1 MNNHHPFVTFF
12 IFQSTAV
19 IFLHFAGNINLAKLT
34 SSLSIINVKENY
46 SPLQWSRLWCLME
59 QPAHPPIYS
68 LTAPDACWE
77 AVIEKTKKKQ
87 INQAF
92 KCNMD
97 NIFHFKHTFI
107 NIPFW
112 SSSCRKERSYIFYYT
127 TLAPWG
133 GE

>member
-1 MNNHHPFVTFF
+1 MTFF

-92 KCNMD
+92 KCNM
-97 NIFHFKHTFI
+97 NIVFHLKHTI
-107 NIPFW
+107 LVKLLQE
-112 SSSCRKERSYIFYYT
+112 RKELYFLLHYPCS
-127 TLAPWG
+127 LG
-133 GE
+133 GVSSG